1 MTPVEIL
8 RRYWGYDSF
17 RPLQA
22 EIIDS
27 LLSGRDTIG
36 LLPTGGGKSLPFQV
50 PAMMFDGL
58 TIVVSPLISLM
69 KDQVDNLYQRGIRAV
84 YFHSGLTRRESR
96 LALDRCR
103 LEKVKLAYLSPE
115 RLKQKNFTDELRQWR
130 VSAIVVDEAHC
141 ISQWGYDFR
150 PSYLAIKDLREMFP
164 DVPVL
169 ALTASATPD
178 VVADIADKLALRSP
192 QIFSKS
198 FARDN
203 ISYIVRRDEH
213 KEGRMLKVLANT
225 SGSSIVYVRSRRRC
239 RELSDTIR
247 AAGIT
252 SDFYHAGLSPE
263 EKADRQDR
271 WKRGEIRVIVA
282 TNAFGMGID
291 KHDVRVVIHYDLPSS
306 LEEYYQEA
314 GRAGRD
320 GHPSFAVLLVAKSD
334 KALLT
339 RRLGEAYP
347 PKEYILRVYEL
358 LGNFLDVVVGGGYN
372 HVYECDFNRFC
383 LLFKLQPAVTRS
395 ALSILSRAGYIEYS
409 DESLT
414 MSRIMILVD
423 KSDFYGLELDATT
436 EAIFQGILRIYP
448 GLFSD
453 YVTISESRIASTM
466 GVSELAVT
474 TALVTLSRMHVIH
487 YIPRRMTPYVY
498 YPTSRELPRYLVIP
512 KAVYEDQR
520 QRFAARLDA
529 IKRFAFSDDCC
540 RSRILLEY
548 FGQKDDIRDC
558 GHCDICRS
566 RVVRNE
572 YSDTEIDRFAK
583 TIETYL
589 SARHN
594 MTVEE
599 LMVLFPTARKI
610 VAEALRKLAEDGI
623 ISLDGNR
630 IGYNC

>member
-36 LLPTGGGKSLPFQV
+36 LLPTGGGKSLTFQV

-306 LEEYYQEA
+306 LEEYYQAA